1 MPNISVS
8 SIHRARLRGRVC
20 FPFFELDNAYVYDNL
35 VGSAPMNPDY
45 WSAHMHDKL

>member
-1 MPNISVS
+1 
-8 SIHRARLRGRVC
+8 
-20 FPFFELDNAYVYDNL
+20 VYDNP